1 MGILSITDQVRP
13 PRQPRR
19 ALNASGGAATRV
31 RGCAAYRAPHRAGP
45 PPQAAGPPTG
55 PHLLPGP
62 ARPPATL
69 QRRDPRSERGGRG
82 CRAVRR
88 SAAGAELG
96 GGRRWIG
103 SGGGRAGGRGAH
115 RSGGGPGARGAART
129 WLCPASPRF
138 PAPLRGPFVP
148 APPRGPRLSPQGPP
162 RARPGGSVPLGASR
176 PLEGKGW
183 RGGTTGVQLRLRQN
197 LLFLRPRERLS
208 FPADGGG
215 CVGQHRTPHAAAVP
229 SATVCR
235 PFLFYFCGVFF
246 FHVEP
251 RGAESAAFRRGESRV
266 PSEPGC
272 APRV

>member
-1 MGILSITDQVRP
+1 MRGLPRAAPGWAAAPGRGASNRTP
-13 PRQPRR
+13 P
-19 ALNASGGAATRV
+19 
-31 RGCAAYRAPHRAGP
+31 
-45 PPQAAGPPTG
+45 AAGPGPTPRDAAAPG
-55 PHLLPGP
+55 SALRTGRSGLPGR
-62 ARPPATL
+62 AA
-69 QRRDPRSERGGRG
+69 QRGRGGVG
-82 CRAVRR
+82 
-88 SAAGAELG
+88 G

-197 LLFLRPRERLS
+197 LLFLRPPERLS